1 MPSGGRCTAPAL
13 QIGFPLETCERGGA
27 IDILRRKLA
36 AEPQIYGGKK
46 SRIEFVDP
54 DDETPINP
62 APTPPPPGL
71 PINCVERKTAR

>member
-1 MPSGGRCTAPAL
+1 M
-13 QIGFPLETCERGGA
+13 

-36 AEPQIYGGKK
+36 AEPQIHGGKK

-54 DDETPINP
+54 DDEVPINP
-62 APTPPPPGL
+62 APAPPPPGL